1 MLDSLRVSTR
11 LLIAFGGAALMVA
24 AIASIAAVQ
33 MRALAQQLGTAEAL
47 QAGQQ
52 SAWLIGT
59 IAALASAGGAV
70 VAACL
75 TRSLSQALGAEPRE
89 LAAHARR
96 VANGDLAPA
105 SCSASHGVMADLER
119 MRAKLV
125 ELVSAV
131 HGQAAAVAG
140 ASSQIAHG
148 GAEIG
153 ERSAAQA
160 AQLRQ
165 AAERMQTLA
174 TAVRRNAEHAQ
185 QARAQAGEARAA
197 ADEGQTGIARVVAA
211 MQAISDDAARIDH
224 IAGLIDQLASQTTV
238 LALNAAAAA
247 ARAGPAGREF
257 AVVAREVRALALRST
272 EAAAEVQALIAA
284 SARQARGGD
293 EQVRRAGTAVE
304 HIVAAV
310 AAVAD
315 RIDVIGNDSKSQSAE
330 IEQLN
335 QALSAL
341 NARTRDSAALVSRNG
356 AAAQALDRQA
366 AELLQAVAA
375 FRLPGEAPHP
385 GTMLSDLSRENHDV
399 EAHPIDRRPLQPGR
413 G

>member
-1 MLDSLRVSTR
+1 MLATLNSLRVSTR
-11 LLIAFGGAALMVA
+11 LLIAFGGAAVMVA
-24 AIASIAAVQ
+24 AISAIAAAQ
-33 MRALAQQLGTAEAL
+33 LQALAQQLGTPQAL
-47 QAGQQ
+47 QAGRQ
-52 SAWLIGT
+52 SAWLIAA

-70 VAACL
+70 VAVCL
-75 TRSLSQALGAEPRE
+75 TRSLAQALGAEPRE

-105 SCSASHGVMADLER
+105 DRAASRGVMADLER

-131 HGQAAAVAG
+131 HSQAAAVAG
-140 ASSQIAHG
+140 ASAQIARG
-148 GAEIG
+148 GREIG

-160 AQLRQ
+160 VQLRE

-174 TAVRRNAEHAQ
+174 GAVHRNAEHAQ
-185 QARAQAGEARAA
+185 QARAQAGEARSA
-197 ADEGQTGIARVVAA
+197 ADEGQTGITRVVAA
-211 MQAISDDAARIDH
+211 MQTITDDANRIAH
-224 IAGLIDQLASQTTV
+224 IAELIDRLASQTTV

-257 AVVAREVRALALRST
+257 AVVAHEVRALALRST

-284 SARQARGGD
+284 SARQARSGD
-293 EQVRRAGTAVE
+293 AQVRRAGAAVE
-304 HIVAAV
+304 DIVAAV

-315 RIDVIGNDSKSQSAE
+315 RIDAIGLDSETQSAE

-341 NARTRDSAALVSRNG
+341 DARTRDSAALVASNG

-366 AELLQAVAA
+366 AGLLQAVSA
-375 FRLPGEAPHP
+375 FRLPGEA
-385 GTMLSDLSRENHDV
+385 T
-399 EAHPIDRRPLQPGR
+399 APGR
-413 G
+413 YAFTTPAQAP

>member
-1 MLDSLRVSTR
+1 MLDSWKVSTR

-24 AIASIAAVQ
+24 AISAIAAAQ
-33 MRALAQQLGTAEAL
+33 MQALAQQLGTPQAL
-47 QAGQQ
+47 QAGRQ
-52 SAWLIGT
+52 SAWLIAA
-59 IAALASAGGAV
+59 IAALASAAGAV
-70 VAACL
+70 VAVCL

-105 SCSASHGVMADLER
+105 ACSASQGVMADLER

-140 ASSQIAHG
+140 ASAQIARG

-153 ERSAAQA
+153 QRSAAQA

-174 TAVRRNAEHAQ
+174 GAVRRNAEHAQ
-185 QARAQAGEARAA
+185 QARAQAGAARAA
-197 ADEGQTGIARVVAA
+197 ADEGQTGISRVVAS
-211 MQAISDDAARIDH
+211 MQAITDDASRIDH
-224 IAGLIDQLASQTTV
+224 ITGLIDRLASQTTV

-257 AVVAREVRALALRST
+257 AVVAHEVRALALRST
-272 EAAAEVQALIAA
+272 EAAAEVQALTAA
-284 SARQARGGD
+284 SARQARSGD
-293 EQVRRAGTAVE
+293 AQVRRAGGAVE

-310 AAVAD
+310 ATVAD
-315 RIDVIGNDSKSQSAE
+315 KIDAIGHDSKAQSAE

-341 NARTRDSAALVSRNG
+341 DARTRDSAALVASNG

-366 AELLQAVAA
+366 SGLLQAVAA
-375 FRLPGEAPHP
+375 FRLPGDARPP
-385 GTMLSDLSRENHDV
+385 GAMLSKPVREDHDFDD
-399 EAHPIDRRPLQPGR
+399 PIDRRPLQPGR